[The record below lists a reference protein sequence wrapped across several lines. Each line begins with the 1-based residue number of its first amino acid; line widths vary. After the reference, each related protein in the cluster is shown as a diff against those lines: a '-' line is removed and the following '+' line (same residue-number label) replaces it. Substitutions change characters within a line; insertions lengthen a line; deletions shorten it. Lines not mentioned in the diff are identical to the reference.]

1 MKQTLILAGAMLLVL
16 AVLSGGYG
24 SAAKAMKLA
33 TPAATLP
40 PEIPSDTQ
48 ALTLDKPV
56 TDSLDPNTGIRFYTF
71 TAKAGQLIRVS
82 VDPKSGNFFT
92 TLTIMSSDL

>member
-1 MKQTLILAGAMLLVL
+1 MKQALVLAGTMLLVL
-16 AVLSGGYG
+16 VILSGGHG
-24 SAAKAMKLA
+24 STAQALKQA
-33 TPAATLP
+33 TTQATLP
-40 PEIPSDTQ
+40 PEIPPDTQ
-48 ALTLDKPV
+48 ALELDKPV

-92 TLTIMSSDL
+92 TLTIMSSD